1 MWVFTCRFSIISNS
15 SNESANLFDLF
26 EVTGFATDIDIT
38 GERYAVPSSIE
49 FDEISISFR
58 VTKNKR
64 YFRKKNAERVIVEK
78 MIRGHSKLWNFGW
91 KLSNF
96 KTKKIVF

>member
-58 VTKNKR
+58 VTKNKC
-64 YFRKKNAERVIVEK
+64 YFRKKLLKGFLIEK
-78 MIRGHSKLWNFGW
+78 MIEKFRNFEI
-91 KLSNF
+91 SVRN
-96 KTKKIVF
+96 

>member
-1 MWVFTCRFSIISNS
+1 MTDFEEIFTCRFSIISNS

-49 FDEISISFR
+49 FDEISISLR
-58 VTKNKR
+58 VT
-64 YFRKKNAERVIVEK
+64 EK
-78 MIRGHSKLWNFGW
+78 I
-91 KLSNF
+91 
-96 KTKKIVF
+96 T